1 MRRADDA
8 CGSPFARSDHLLIPA
23 TSRLRFWRQQLLLLC
38 AGPYLLGAGVLSFMG
53 QRSLTGQRQHSG
65 LRALHNIFDMLNA
78 DISAEEQKKVAR
90 GILDGSYKSPYLKLL
105 NPTRD
110 VQRTLSTAG
119 FDMFLEIH
127 NKAKAAINSF
137 TQP

>member
-1 MRRADDA
+1 MAAPLNITVSEEQGQVPVTVFHIAGDID
-8 CGSPFARSDHLLIPA
+8 GSSYETLQTEA
-23 TSRLRFWRQQLLLLC
+23 TSARKAGTRYLLLD
-38 AGPYLLGAGVLSFMG
+38 LSKVKYM
-53 QRSLTGQRQHSG
+53 SSAG

-78 DISAEEQKKVAR
+78 NITAEEEKKVSR

-105 NPTRD
+105 NPSRD

-127 NKAKAAINSF
+127 NNAKAAIKSF
-137 TQP
+137 KS

>member
-1 MRRADDA
+1 MAAPLNITVSEEQGQVPVTVFHVAGDIDGSSYETLRTEAASAYEAGMRY
-8 CGSPFARSDHLLIPA
+8 
-23 TSRLRFWRQQLLLLC
+23 LLLDL
-38 AGPYLLGAGVLSFMG
+38 AKVKYMSSA
-53 QRSLTGQRQHSG
+53 G

-105 NPTRD
+105 NPSRD

-127 NKAKAAINSF
+127 NNAKAAIKSY
-137 TQP
+137 QP

>member
-1 MRRADDA
+1 MAAPLNITVSEEQGQVPVTVFHIAGDID
-8 CGSPFARSDHLLIPA
+8 GSSYETLQTEA
-23 TSRLRFWRQQLLLLC
+23 TSARKAGTRYLLLD
-38 AGPYLLGAGVLSFMG
+38 LSKVKYM
-53 QRSLTGQRQHSG
+53 SSAG

-78 DISAEEQKKVAR
+78 SITAEEEKKVAR

-105 NPTRD
+105 NPSRD

-127 NKAKAAINSF
+127 NNAKAAIKSF
-137 TQP
+137 KS